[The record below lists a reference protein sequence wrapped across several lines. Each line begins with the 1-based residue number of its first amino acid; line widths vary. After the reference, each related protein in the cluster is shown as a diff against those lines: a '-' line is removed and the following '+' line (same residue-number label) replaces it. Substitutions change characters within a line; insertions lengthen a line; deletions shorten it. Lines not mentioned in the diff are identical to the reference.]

1 MIEGV
6 ELAEACAKAAD
17 DKQAEDIV
25 ILDLTGISTI
35 TDYFVICSGT
45 SLPHLKAVRRE
56 IAEQI
61 RELQDER
68 PRTMDGELES
78 KWMVLD
84 YGDVIVHVFHHEMRP
99 VYSLEDLWS
108 DSKRVAFEG
117 THVPKDPST
126 HMA

>member
-17 DKQAEDIV
+17 AKQAEDIV
-25 ILDLTGISTI
+25 ILNLQGISTI
-35 TDYFVICSGT
+35 TDFFVICSGT

-56 IAEQI
+56 VANQL
-61 RELQDER
+61 REKHDLR
-68 PRTMDGELES
+68 PRTMDGEMES

-84 YGDVIVHVFHHEMRP
+84 LGDVIVHVFHHEMRP

-108 DSKRVAFEG
+108 DAKRVEFASEG
-117 THVPKDPST
+117 
-126 HMA
+126 A